1 VRFIDT
7 IRVDLRASSGEA
19 SLQVDADADYLK
31 GHFPGAPTLPGLV
44 MLEAAV
50 QTAAAVWRAGS
61 PASHNAVLSHVDY
74 LSVSRRVVPGEVL
87 VVKVRL
93 RDVSAAGAARFDA
106 EGSVASDTA
115 MRARF
120 RLETGLSRIGASCG
134 SQ

>member
-7 IRVDLRASSGEA
+7 IQVDSSGDSAEGSLRVDAE
-19 SLQVDADADYLK
+19 ADYLK

-50 QTAAAVWRAGS
+50 QTAAALWRARPRGAPRS
-61 PASHNAVLSHVDY
+61 MLSHVDH

-93 RDVSAAGAARFDA
+93 RENADGGAALFAA
-106 EGSVASDTA
+106 EASVASEIA

-120 RLETGLSRIGASCG
+120 RLETRLSPVG
-134 SQ
+134 

>member
-7 IRVDLRASSGEA
+7 IQVDSSGHSAEG

-50 QTAAAVWRAGS
+50 QTAAALWRARPRGA
-61 PASHNAVLSHVDY
+61 PHAMLSRLEH

-93 RDVSAAGAARFDA
+93 REHAGGEAALFAAEA
-106 EGSVASDTA
+106 SVASEIA
-115 MRARF
+115 MRAKF
-120 RLETGLSRIGASCG
+120 RLETRLSPVG
-134 SQ
+134 